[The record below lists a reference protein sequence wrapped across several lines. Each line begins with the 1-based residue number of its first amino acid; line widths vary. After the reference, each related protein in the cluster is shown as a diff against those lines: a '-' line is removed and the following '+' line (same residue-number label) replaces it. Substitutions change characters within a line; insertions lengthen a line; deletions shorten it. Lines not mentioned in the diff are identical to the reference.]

1 MGLRGEAAVWEA
13 GLEVLQTE
21 TRSGGADY
29 RKGVGS
35 RGDREPELTA
45 QEAHARQ
52 GTGKRPQT

>member
-1 MGLRGEAAVWEA
+1 M
-13 GLEVLQTE
+13 EVLQTE

-29 RKGVGS
+29 RRGVGS